1 LSYISPLFTS
11 DTNPLSDRW
20 FANVFSHSV
29 DCLCTLLIASF
40 VVKLLKWFGPIVAAV
55 ARAFG
60 IYPKP
65 VAKINVKELNP
76 YVFF

>member
-1 LSYISPLFTS
+1 MSPLYIL
-11 DTNPLSDRW
+11 DINPLSDRW
-20 FANVFSHSV
+20 FANIFSHSV
-29 DCLCTLLIASF
+29 DCLFTQLIVSF
-40 VVKLLKWFGPIVAAV
+40 AVKKLLKWFSPIFAAV